1 MVNPEPSASRTD
13 RVEAFGKTIAKYA
26 TIVTVFISAA
36 VPLTEWIRGFSNQK
50 IKEAEGR
57 TTLAVTYLD
66 RIASKETNGADRI
79 MYLGA
84 LSKLDG
90 HPLQGWATEQLG
102 TEKNELAERKAA
114 ARNLEEALNKANA
127 AGSNIAKIQ
136 SDIDLTLL
144 KLNQADNK
152 KDVDD
157 LSKTL
162 SDLYAARNKTRAE
175 IVTQANNISTA
186 AATLSQSSQ
195 QQQIAQSVSDATA
208 KAQDISKL
216 VSLAATI
223 TTNLTVADDLDKL
236 TPDVVKSCWPA
247 VPIDNVNQNLPLIKT
262 ALKEYGL
269 TDKPM
274 LMAAMA
280 ILRINSERFAP
291 FTETP
296 NRFNT
301 RGGTPFDAY
310 ENRAALGNTE
320 PGDGAKYIGR
330 GFIGLTGK
338 ANYKSFGQQL
348 GIEQELLRNPDIANQ
363 PDVAARILASYLKR
377 YSDPMRSAL
386 LAGDYA
392 RGLRLVTG
400 GASDLPTFESMAK
413 CVASQL

>member
-1 MVNPEPSASRTD
+1 MVNPEPAPPTD

-26 TIVTVFISAA
+26 AIVTVFVSAA
-36 VPLTEWIRGFSNQK
+36 VPLTEWLRGFGNQK
-50 IKEAEGR
+50 VKEAEGR

-66 RIASKETNGADRI
+66 RIASKETNGADRV

-90 HPLQGWATEQLG
+90 HPLQGWATEQLA
-102 TEKNELAERKAA
+102 TERNELAERKAA
-114 ARNLEEALNKANA
+114 ARSLEEALDKANA
-127 AGSNIAKIQ
+127 ASSDIAKIQ
-136 SDIDLTLL
+136 SDIDLVML
-144 KLNQADNK
+144 KLKQADNK

-157 LSKTL
+157 LFKTL
-162 SDLYAARNKTRAE
+162 GDLSAQRNKIRAE
-175 IVTQANNISTA
+175 IVTQASKISTA
-186 AATLSQSSQ
+186 AATLTQGGPQ
-195 QQQIAQSVSDATA
+195 QQTAQSVNDATA

-216 VSLAATI
+216 VSLSTTI
-223 TTNLTVADDLDKL
+223 TTSLTVADDLDKL
-236 TPDVVKSCWPA
+236 TPELVKSCWSQ

-274 LMAAMA
+274 LVAAMA
-280 ILRINSERFAP
+280 VLRINSERFAP
-291 FTETP
+291 FTETQ

-310 ENRAALGNTE
+310 ENRADLGNTA

-338 ANYKSFGQQL
+338 SNYQSFGQQL
-348 GIEQELLRNPDIANQ
+348 GIEQDLLKTPDIANQ

-377 YSDPMRSAL
+377 YSDPMRSAI
-386 LAGDYA
+386 LATDYT

-400 GASDLPTFESMAK
+400 GTSDLALFEGMAK
-413 CVASQL
+413 CVASKL

>member
-1 MVNPEPSASRTD
+1 MVNPEPAAPRPD

-26 TIVTVFISAA
+26 AIVTVFISVA
-36 VPLTEWIRGFSNQK
+36 VPLTEWVRGFTNQK

-66 RIASKETNGADRI
+66 RIASKETNGADRV

-84 LSKLDG
+84 LSRLDG
-90 HPLQGWATEQLG
+90 HPLQGWATEQLA

-114 ARNLEEALNKANA
+114 ARSLEEALNKANA
-127 AGSNIAKIQ
+127 AGSDIARIQ

-152 KDVDD
+152 KDVDE

-162 SDLYAARNKTRAE
+162 SDLYAQRNRTRVE
-175 IVTQANNISTA
+175 IVTQANRISTA

-195 QQQIAQSVSDATA
+195 QQTAQTVNDATA
-208 KAQDISKL
+208 KAQDIGKL
-216 VSLAATI
+216 VSLASTI
-223 TTNLTVADDLDKL
+223 TTSLTVADDLDKL
-236 TPDVVKSCWPA
+236 TPDIVKSCWPA

-269 TDKPM
+269 TDRPM
-274 LMAAMA
+274 LIAAMA

-291 FTETP
+291 FTETQ

-301 RGGTPFDAY
+301 RVVPFDAY

-338 ANYKSFGQQL
+338 ANYKYYGQQL
-348 GIEQELLRNPDIANQ
+348 GIEQELLRNPDTANQ

-377 YSDPMRSAL
+377 YSDPMRSAM

-400 GASDLPTFESMAK
+400 GTSDLALFESTAK
-413 CVASQL
+413 CAAAKL

>member
-1 MVNPEPSASRTD
+1 MVNPEPAAPPTD
-13 RVEAFGKTIAKYA
+13 RVEAFGKAIAKYA
-26 TIVTVFISAA
+26 AIVTVFVSVA
-36 VPLTEWIRGFSNQK
+36 VPLTEWVRGFTNQK
-50 IKEAEGR
+50 IKEAEQR

-66 RIASKETNGADRI
+66 RIASKETNGADRV

-90 HPLQGWATEQLG
+90 HPLQGWASEQLA
-102 TEKNELAERKAA
+102 TERNELAERKAA
-114 ARNLEEALNKANA
+114 ARSLEEALNKANA
-127 AGSNIAKIQ
+127 AGSDIARIQ

-157 LSKTL
+157 LSKAL
-162 SDLYAARNKTRAE
+162 SDLYARRNSTRAE
-175 IVTQANNISTA
+175 IVAQANRISTA
-186 AATLSQSSQ
+186 AATLSQSSPQ
-195 QQQIAQSVSDATA
+195 QTAQSVNDATA

-216 VSLAATI
+216 VSLASTI
-223 TTNLTVADDLDKL
+223 TTSLTVADDLDKL
-236 TPDVVKSCWPA
+236 TPEIVKSCWPA
-247 VPIDNVNQNLPLIKT
+247 VPIDNVNQNLPPIKT

-274 LMAAMA
+274 LSAAMA
-280 ILRINSERFAP
+280 IVRINSERFAP
-291 FTETP
+291 FTETQ

-301 RGGTPFDAY
+301 RATPFDAY

-330 GFIGLTGK
+330 GFIGLTGRS
-338 ANYKSFGQQL
+338 NYKYYGQQL
-348 GIEQELLRNPDIANQ
+348 GIEQELLRTPETANQ

-400 GASDLPTFESMAK
+400 GTSDLANFEGMAK
-413 CVASQL
+413 CVAAKL

>member
-1 MVNPEPSASRTD
+1 M
-13 RVEAFGKTIAKYA
+13 
-26 TIVTVFISAA
+26 
-36 VPLTEWIRGFSNQK
+36 
-50 IKEAEGR
+50 
-57 TTLAVTYLD
+57 
-66 RIASKETNGADRI
+66 
-79 MYLGA
+79 
-84 LSKLDG
+84 
-90 HPLQGWATEQLG
+90 
-102 TEKNELAERKAA
+102 
-114 ARNLEEALNKANA
+114 
-127 AGSNIAKIQ
+127 
-136 SDIDLTLL
+136 
-144 KLNQADNK
+144 
-152 KDVDD
+152 
-157 LSKTL
+157 
-162 SDLYAARNKTRAE
+162 
-175 IVTQANNISTA
+175 
-186 AATLSQSSQ
+186 
-195 QQQIAQSVSDATA
+195 
-208 KAQDISKL
+208 
-216 VSLAATI
+216 
-223 TTNLTVADDLDKL
+223 
-236 TPDVVKSCWPA
+236 
-247 VPIDNVNQNLPLIKT
+247 LI
-262 ALKEYGL
+262 
-269 TDKPM
+269 
-274 LMAAMA
+274 AAMA

>member
-1 MVNPEPSASRTD
+1 MVNPEPAAPTTD

-26 TIVTVFISAA
+26 AIVTVFISVA
-36 VPLTEWIRGFSNQK
+36 VPLTEWVRGFTNQK
-50 IKEAEGR
+50 IKEAEQR

-66 RIASKETNGADRI
+66 RIASKETNGADRV

-90 HPLQGWATEQLG
+90 HPLQGWASEQLA
-102 TEKNELAERKAA
+102 TEKDELAERKAA
-114 ARNLEEALNKANA
+114 ARSLEEALNKANA
-127 AGSNIAKIQ
+127 AGSDIAKIQ

-157 LSKTL
+157 LSKVL
-162 SDLYAARNKTRAE
+162 SDLYAQRSKTRVE
-175 IVTQANNISTA
+175 IVAQANKISTA
-186 AATLSQSSQ
+186 AATLSQTSQ
-195 QQQIAQSVSDATA
+195 QQTAQSVTDATA

-216 VSLAATI
+216 VSLASTI
-223 TTNLTVADDLDKL
+223 TTSLTATDDLDKL
-236 TPDVVKSCWPA
+236 TPDIVKSCWPGL
-247 VPIDNVNQNLPLIKT
+247 PIDNVNQNLPLIKT

-274 LMAAMA
+274 LIAAMA

-291 FTETP
+291 FTETQ

-301 RGGTPFDAY
+301 RVTPFDAY

-338 ANYKSFGQQL
+338 ANYKYYGQQL
-348 GIEQELLRNPDIANQ
+348 GIEQELLKNPDIANQ

-377 YSDPMRSAL
+377 YSDPTRSAL

-400 GASDLPTFESMAK
+400 GTSDLAMFESTAK
-413 CVASQL
+413 CVASKL

>member
-1 MVNPEPSASRTD
+1 MVNPEPTAPRAD

-36 VPLTEWIRGFSNQK
+36 VPLTEWVRGFSNQK
-50 IKEAEGR
+50 IKEAEQR

-66 RIASKETNGADRI
+66 RIASKETNGADRV

-90 HPLQGWATEQLG
+90 HPLQGWATEQLA

-114 ARNLEEALNKANA
+114 ARNLEDALNKANA
-127 AGSNIAKIQ
+127 AGSDIAKIQ

-162 SDLYAARNKTRAE
+162 SDLYAERNKTRTE
-175 IVTQANNISTA
+175 IVTQANKISTA
-186 AATLSQSSQ
+186 AATLSQSNQ
-195 QQQIAQSVSDATA
+195 QQTAQSVSDATA
-208 KAQDISKL
+208 KAQDISRL
-216 VSLAATI
+216 VSLASTI
-223 TTNLTVADDLDKL
+223 TTNLTVTDDLDKL
-236 TPDVVKSCWPA
+236 TPEIVKSCWPA

-274 LMAAMA
+274 LIAAMA

-291 FTETP
+291 FTETA

-338 ANYKSFGQQL
+338 ANYKYFGQQL
-348 GIEQELLRNPDIANQ
+348 GIEQELLKNPDIANQ

-392 RGLRLVTG
+392 RGLRLITG
-400 GASDLPTFESMAK
+400 GASDLAMFESMAK
-413 CVASQL
+413 CVASKL